1 MVKTRSNV
9 KYKGR
14 CGMSTTNQCFYLKY
28 GLFNGMNLKCSV
40 LRIAAESSSVEKFKS
55 SSLNQSSKIQSSNW
69 LGWKKCTEYEF
80 LFQGYR
86 ENIPW

>member
-1 MVKTRSNV
+1 MLNIKVDAECPSCN
-9 KYKGR
+9 
-14 CGMSTTNQCFYLKY
+14 TNQCFYLKY

-69 LGWKKCTEYEF
+69 LGWKKCTEYKF
-80 LFQGYR
+80 LLQGYR
-86 ENIPW
+86 ENIPL

>member
-28 GLFNGMNLKCSV
+28 GLFNGMNLKCLV
-40 LRIAAESSSVEKFKS
+40 LRIIAESFYVEKTQS
-55 SSLNQSSKIQSSNW
+55 SNLPQSSKIQSSN
-69 LGWKKCTEYEF
+69 
-80 LFQGYR
+80 LFG
-86 ENIPW
+86 